1 MEAIYSHCS
10 FLVSPPSKHTVQE
23 SPHPYQDDSYLSG
36 YVSIPGI
43 STFFYYHTK
52 YSEEHFYIYYIIN
65 IYIFTNYCN
74 IYYLKFENIFSL
86 GAIALYIEFNQNCST
101 EKLKDTLTL
110 MDGAENVISVRSGRD
125 TEWTMPLFIQR

>member
-23 SPHPYQDDSYLSG
+23 SSHPYQDDSYLSG

-43 STFFYYHTK
+43 STCSIFT
-52 YSEEHFYIYYIIN
+52 IIKN
-65 IYIFTNYCN
+65 IQMNIFVYIFTNYCN
-74 IYYLKFENIFSL
+74 IYYLKFKNIFSL